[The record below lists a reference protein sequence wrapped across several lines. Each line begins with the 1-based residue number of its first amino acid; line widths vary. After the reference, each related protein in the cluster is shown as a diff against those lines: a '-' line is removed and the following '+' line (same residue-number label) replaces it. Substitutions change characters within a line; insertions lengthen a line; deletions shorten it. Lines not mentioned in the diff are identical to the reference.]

1 MKSSKT
7 LKLITSLFLLVLS
20 PLVVAAIASV
30 IFIAIQLANGKSL
43 AEGIVAIEEI
53 FKNLSPFLPYITGI
67 PAALVV
73 LAIGFKN
80 RSTIL
85 SWFRT

>member
-7 LKLITSLFLLVLS
+7 LKLITSIFLLVLS

-30 IFIAIQLANGKSL
+30 VFISIQLANGKSL

-67 PAALVV
+67 PAGLVV

-80 RSTIL
+80 RSAIL
-85 SWFRT
+85 SRFRK